1 MASSKDGSWI
11 MINVD
16 GQYSCRLE
24 FGEKVKSL
32 SDVLKYLI
40 FLARSEYSKRVI
52 KWWSETY
59 SYISRMDPR
68 FKGARGLYYFSS
80 KECMG

>member
-16 GQYSCRLE
+16 VQYLCRLE
-24 FGEKVKSL
+24 FGKKVKSL

-40 FLARSEYSKRVI
+40 FLARSGYLKRVI
-52 KWWSETY
+52 K
-59 SYISRMDPR
+59 
-68 FKGARGLYYFSS
+68 
-80 KECMG
+80 